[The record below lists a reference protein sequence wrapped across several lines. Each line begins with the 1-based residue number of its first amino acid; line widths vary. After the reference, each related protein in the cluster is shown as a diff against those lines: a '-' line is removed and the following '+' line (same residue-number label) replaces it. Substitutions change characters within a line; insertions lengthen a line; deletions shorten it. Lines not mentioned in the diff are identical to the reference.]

1 MKRDFFILCCGL
13 LISCSGRADSAAAL
27 LHKESVAQESLISD
41 VQRKLLPT
49 LRPTLT
55 PQAEK
60 PADDRLFIAESPCGA
75 ISAVELVPSTPSF
88 LNAVA
93 QSARGHCIG
102 ATGLARLQRK
112 LQNELI
118 ARGYITSRLSLAV
131 DEHNAGKLIVAVHY
145 GRVGQLQLSAGSSP
159 RFHPAFTFPLAAG
172 EVLNLRRIEQGL
184 ENIGL
189 IPDVASDIRITPG
202 SAPGESDIEIFRRQD
217 KYWRMVAWMDDSGA
231 RSTGR
236 YQTGGALYLDNL
248 TALNDV
254 FYASMARSVFSSSRK
269 GNESRALYYSL
280 PFGFWSFN
288 LFAGDSRYHQT
299 ISGNATGYRYQ
310 GRSAYWG
317 GQAGY
322 TLSRSSSQKTV
333 LSAQLLQR
341 VYRYYLNDTEI
352 ELQRARMT
360 NIKWGIN
367 HLRYRD
373 SDQIAL
379 SGDIITGSGGGQA
392 ETMLK
397 FGASI
402 LKPFSVSGNSMR
414 YLGELSGQMAHASLP
429 IQDKSFIGDRS
440 TVRGF
445 RGDYK
450 MIGSSGGYLRNTLL
464 LDAGAVQ
471 PYAGLDYG
479 QLGRQ
484 GEDGG
489 RLVGGV
495 IGLQALKGHF
505 SADLFVGAPL
515 AKPAQLPADKGVVGV
530 SSQVRF

>member
-13 LISCSGRADSAAAL
+13 LISGSGHAGSAAAL
-27 LHKESVAQESLISD
+27 LYKESVAQESLISEA
-41 VQRKLLPT
+41 QRKLLPI
-49 LRPTLT
+49 LRPALV
-55 PQAEK
+55 PQAAT
-60 PADDRLFIAESPCGA
+60 PADDGLFIAETPCGA
-75 ISAVELVPSTPSF
+75 IGTVELAPSTPAF

-102 ATGLARLQRK
+102 ANGLARLQRK

-131 DEHNAGKLIVAVHY
+131 DGRNAETLVVAVHY
-145 GRVGQLQLSAGSSP
+145 GRVGQLKLSAGSSP
-159 RFHPAFTFPLAAG
+159 RFHPAFTFPLAPG
-172 EVLNLRRIEQGL
+172 DVLNLRQIEQGL

-189 IPDVASDIRITPG
+189 IPDVVSDIRITPG
-202 SAPGESDIEIFRRQD
+202 SAPGESDIEIYRRQD
-217 KYWRMVAWMDDSGA
+217 KYWRMAAWMDDSGA

-236 YQTGGALYLDNL
+236 YQAGGALYLDNPS
-248 TALNDV
+248 ALNDV
-254 FYASMARSVFSSSRK
+254 FYASMAHSVFTSSRK

-280 PFGFWSFN
+280 PFGFWSVN

-299 ISGNATGYRYQ
+299 INGNATAYRYQ

-322 TLSRSSSQKTV
+322 TLSRSSSQRTA

-352 ELQRARMT
+352 ELQRARLT
-360 NIKWGIN
+360 NMKWGIS

-379 SGDIITGSGGGQA
+379 SADIITGSGGRA
-392 ETMLK
+392 ENMLK

-402 LKPFSVSGNSMR
+402 LKPFSMAGGRLR
-414 YLGELSGQMAHASLP
+414 YLGELSGQVAHAAPP

-450 MIGSSGGYLRNTLL
+450 LIGSSGGYWRNTWL
-464 LDAGAVQ
+464 LDAGALQ
-471 PYAGLDYG
+471 PYVGLDYG
-479 QLGRQ
+479 QLSRQ

-489 RLVGGV
+489 RLAGGV
-495 IGLQALKGHF
+495 IGLQALRGAL

-515 AKPAQLPADKGVVGV
+515 EKPAQLPADRGIVGF